1 MCVCE
6 CSCCHNINCCTA
18 VVAPIPFIALP
29 HAICHLPFAAFA
41 GSVFFFNIIIC
52 CWLVYP
58 QFCFGFVR
66 TLRYINFRL
75 PLFKRFF
82 IIFAFVFVLYF
93 FIPFLFLHFSLIF
106 RCFSFVVW
114 CNLCYVF
121 VVVVFLSVLFRFY
134 LTARID
140 FPPVVVVIIAIR
152 LFVFGSCL

>member
-1 MCVCE
+1 MRV
-6 CSCCHNINCCTA
+6 CSCCHNINCCAA

-29 HAICHLPFAAFA
+29 HATCHLPLLLVQYSFSILLFVVGLFTRSFVLVLFAHFDTSISVCHFS
-41 GSVFFFNIIIC
+41 SVF
-52 CWLVYP
+52 L
-58 QFCFGFVR
+58 
-66 TLRYINFRL
+66 
-75 PLFKRFF
+75 LFLLLF
-82 IIFAFVFVLYF
+82 LYF
-93 FIPFLFLHFSLIF
+93 IFLYLFLFLHFSLIF

>member
-1 MCVCE
+1 MAKVVTLVVMKGMRRRCGFTPSNASTLRCWNKFHIYNKYNVVMCVCE

-29 HAICHLPFAAFA
+29 HATCHLPFAAFA

-93 FIPFLFLHFSLIF
+93 FIPFFIFTLFFDFSLF
-106 RCFSFVVW
+106 
-114 CNLCYVF
+114 
-121 VVVVFLSVLFRFY
+121 
-134 LTARID
+134 
-140 FPPVVVVIIAIR
+140 
-152 LFVFGSCL
+152 